1 METKEH
7 APQNRLQKVLTVSV
21 IADGVPHFVKVC
33 RRVSHLV
40 CRTWLECAAH
50 SADVSYLGRVCRTS
64 GVPRVSHL
72 YNPHQILSSPQD
84 LLYWMHKK

>member
-1 METKEH
+1 MENKEH
-7 APQNRLQKVLTVSV
+7 APQNRLQEVFTVSV

-50 SADVSYLGRVCRTS
+50 SADVSYLGRMCRTS

-72 YNPHQILSSPQD
+72 YDPVDGMPAPE
-84 LLYWMHKK
+84 